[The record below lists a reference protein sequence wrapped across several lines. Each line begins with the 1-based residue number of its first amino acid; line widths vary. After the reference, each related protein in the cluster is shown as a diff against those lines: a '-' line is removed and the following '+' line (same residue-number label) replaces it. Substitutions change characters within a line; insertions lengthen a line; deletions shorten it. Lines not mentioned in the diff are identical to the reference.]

1 MNINVYIERL
11 ILDGVPVA
19 AGQESVLLA
28 GFEAELI
35 RLLGKEGL
43 SGISASALERLSG
56 GTVQLDRESKPAL
69 LGQQV
74 AQSIYTAMGPNGL
87 GNRSSSDSK
96 GRPRK

>member
-1 MNINVYIERL
+1 MNINVHIERL

-19 AGQESVLLA
+19 AGQESVLRA
-28 GFEAELI
+28 GLEAELI

-56 GTVQLDRESKPAL
+56 STVQLDRESKPAL

-74 AQSIYTAMGPNGL
+74 AQSIYTAMCPNGAAS
-87 GNRSSSDSK
+87 RVDS
-96 GRPRK
+96 GGIRRK